1 MKVKDTGI
9 PTWGYLLLGL
19 GAFVLF
25 FISKQL
31 TGEDMMRFALGKKS
45 NVVLSAMNRREVSP
59 RILEHTGRI
68 VSRDFKVGKPG
79 PQQDSLTFRLVL
91 KGEKAT
97 ATIRTS
103 MQRQPSGT
111 WDVTK
116 SDTVYSR

>member
-1 MKVKDTGI
+1 MKEKNSGI
-9 PTWGYLLLGL
+9 PSWAYLLMGL
-19 GAFVLF
+19 VAFGLYYG
-25 FISKQL
+25 SKQL
-31 TGEDMMRFALGKKS
+31 TGEDVMRLALGKKAGA
-45 NVVLSAMNRREVSP
+45 VLSAADWGPVSP
-59 RILEHTGRI
+59 RILNHTGKI
-68 VSRDFKVGKPG
+68 VSRKLKAGKPG
-79 PQQDSLTFRLVL
+79 PQQDSLTFHLVL